1 MTTEELRQRE
11 LKDSRALWQT
21 CFPND
26 STEFLDLYFREKYDP
41 SVNLIHYVDG
51 RPAAVMQLLPYRF
64 RCFGQTVNAGYVS
77 GLCTHPDFRGK
88 GLAKLLLDKAHRR
101 LYEQGAVFSLLIPGS
116 DDLRRFYTKPSHG
129 AYATISYRK
138 EESWLPTGNAYP
150 AYSISPIAPYD
161 ADVFVLH
168 QQLDLRTDNALLS
181 SFSDWQVAIATC
193 QLEGGQA
200 LVARRKGKPAGIALA
215 VKESN
220 GRVVLRDFLAKRP
233 GAKGA
238 LIQFL
243 SEHYDVPIIYDRAP
257 CQPTQPEAQPYLMM
271 RIVNMQKFV
280 QLFYQP
286 TLFSSFE
293 AQIKDDLSIPENNG
307 TWIYTNNQVLHN
319 PTMTANALSPANFLT
334 NYWPNLKIS
343 VRNLLDE

>member
-1 MTTEELRQRE
+1 M
-11 LKDSRALWQT
+11 
-21 CFPND
+21 
-26 STEFLDLYFREKYDP
+26 
-41 SVNLIHYVDG
+41 
-51 RPAAVMQLLPYRF
+51 
-64 RCFGQTVNAGYVS
+64 
-77 GLCTHPDFRGK
+77 
-88 GLAKLLLDKAHRR
+88 AKLLLDKAHRR
-101 LYEQGAVFSLLIPGS
+101 LHAQGAVFSMLIPGS

-138 EESWLPTGNAYP
+138 EESWLSTGNAYP
-150 AYSISPIAPYD
+150 AYSISPIASYD

-215 VKESN
+215 VKESD

-271 RIVNMQKFV
+271 RIVNMQKFF

-286 TLFSSFE
+286 LCFPLMKFRLKTILVFRKTM
-293 AQIKDDLSIPENNG
+293 ARGYAP
-307 TWIYTNNQVLHN
+307 TNQVLHN
-319 PTMTANALSPANFLT
+319 PTPKAHALSPGEFLSH
-334 NYWPNLKIS
+334 YWPDLKIS

>member
-11 LKDSRALWQT
+11 LEDSRALWQT

-26 STEFLDLYFREKYDP
+26 STEFLDLYFREKYNP
-41 SVNLIHYVDG
+41 SDSLIHYVNE
-51 RPAAVMQLLPYRF
+51 RPAAVMQLLPYRL
-64 RCFGQTVNAGYVS
+64 RCFGQTVNVGYVS
-77 GLCTHPDFRGK
+77 GLCTHPDFRGR

-215 VKESN
+215 VKEFD

-319 PTMTANALSPANFLT
+319 PTITANALSPANFLT